1 MTELDAVVERDLRVI
16 DQTIDRGQ
24 ATAPDPAQRELEE
37 MVLALG
43 AEAPEPDP
51 AFAAEL
57 GERVVAGFPRRRVPR
72 PSLPAWLAPRR
83 PPLIALAGVASVVA
97 AVVGVA
103 SLSTGP
109 GGDEM
114 SSLGSGSESSPALSE
129 DSSGRAGGG
138 RSALSRGISPPSS
151 PSRGFAPGAQTR
163 RIERS
168 ASLTLA
174 APENRL
180 ERVADEVVA
189 VTDRLDGFVLRSSV
203 SSGEEGASFGSF
215 ELRVPAPRLQD
226 ALAQL
231 SKLGDVRARTQAG
244 QDITR
249 RFVSVGDRLE
259 GARAQK
265 ASLLSR
271 LEEADSD
278 TEAESIRR
286 RLDLTSAEINGLR
299 GQLRQLRLRSNYAS
313 VSVTL
318 ERADSGEG
326 AGGDGLGGALG
337 DGMRSL
343 SDSVEL
349 MVRVLGVL
357 LVPAGLAGVIW
368 LAAQSARRR
377 RREASLG

>member
-1 MTELDAVVERDLRVI
+1 MTELDAVVERDLQVI

-24 ATAPDPAQRELEE
+24 ATAPDPAQHELEE

-43 AEAPEPDP
+43 AEALEPDP

-57 GERVVAGFPRRRVPR
+57 GERVVAGFPRRRVPH

-103 SLSTGP
+103 SLSTSP

-129 DSSGRAGGG
+129 DSSGGAG
-138 RSALSRGISPPSS
+138 RSAGPRGVAPPSG
-151 PSRGFAPGAQTR
+151 PSRGFAPGARTR

-174 APENRL
+174 APEDRL
-180 ERVADEVVA
+180 ERVANEVVA

-203 SSGEEGASFGSF
+203 STGEEGASFGNF
-215 ELRVPAPRLQD
+215 ELRVPARRLQD

-318 ERADSGEG
+318 ERANDGEPT
-326 AGGDGLGGALG
+326 GGDGLGGALG
-337 DGMRSL
+337 DGVRSL
-343 SDSVEL
+343 SDSIEL
-349 MVRVLGVL
+349 MVRLLGVL
-357 LVPAGLAGVIW
+357 LVPGALAGVIW

-377 RREASLG
+377 RREATLG

>member
-43 AEAPEPDP
+43 AGAPEPDP

-72 PSLPAWLAPRR
+72 PSLPAWLALRR

-109 GGDEM
+109 GGDQT
-114 SSLGSGSESSPALSE
+114 SSLGSSSESSTALPE
-129 DSSGRAGGG
+129 DSAGRAGG
-138 RSALSRGISPPSS
+138 RLLALPRGISPPSS

-174 APENRL
+174 APEERL

-203 SSGEEGASFGSF
+203 STGEEGASFGNF
-215 ELRVPAPRLQD
+215 ELRVPARRLQD

-318 ERADSGEG
+318 ERANDGERT
-326 AGGDGLGGALG
+326 GGDGLGGALG
-337 DGMRSL
+337 DGVRSL
-343 SDSVEL
+343 SDSIEL
-349 MVRVLGVL
+349 MVRLLGVL
-357 LVPAGLAGVIW
+357 LVPGALAGVIW

-377 RREASLG
+377 RREATLG

>member
-16 DQTIDRGQ
+16 DQTIDRGE

-37 MVLALG
+37 LVLALG
-43 AEAPEPDP
+43 VGASEPDP

-57 GERVVAGFPRRRVPR
+57 GERVVAGFPRRRMAH
-72 PSLPAWLAPRR
+72 PSLPAWPALRR
-83 PPLIALAGVASVVA
+83 PALIALAGAASVAA

-109 GGDEM
+109 GGDQT
-114 SSLGSGSESSPALSE
+114 SSLESNSESSTALPE
-129 DSSGRAGGG
+129 DSAGSAGGG
-138 RSALSRGISPPSS
+138 RSALPRGISPPSS
-151 PSRGFAPGAQTR
+151 PSRGFAPGAQAR

-174 APENRL
+174 APEDRL
-180 ERVADEVVA
+180 ERVAEEVIA

-203 SSGEEGASFGSF
+203 SSGEDGASFANF
-215 ELRVPAPRLQD
+215 DLRVPAPRLQD

-244 QDITR
+244 RDVTR

-271 LEEADSD
+271 LEEAGSD
-278 TEAESIRR
+278 TQAESIRR

-318 ERADSGEG
+318 ERADGGEG
-326 AGGDGLGGALG
+326 TGGDGLGGALG
-337 DGMRSL
+337 DGVRSL

-349 MVRVLGVL
+349 IVRVLGVL

-368 LAAQSARRR
+368 LAAQSGRRR

>member
-24 ATAPDPAQRELEE
+24 ATAPDPAQHELEE

-57 GERVVAGFPRRRVPR
+57 GERVVAGFPRRRVPH

-83 PPLIALAGVASVVA
+83 PSLIALAGVASVVA

-114 SSLGSGSESSPALSE
+114 SSLGSNSESSPALSE
-129 DSSGRAGGG
+129 DSSGAAGAGP
-138 RSALSRGISPPSS
+138 RGVAPPSG
-151 PSRGFAPGAQTR
+151 PSRGFAPGARTR

-168 ASLTLA
+168 ASLALA
-174 APENRL
+174 APEDRL

-203 SSGEEGASFGSF
+203 STGEEGASFGNF
-215 ELRVPAPRLQD
+215 ELRVPARRLQD

-231 SKLGDVRARTQAG
+231 SKLGDVRTRTQAG

-318 ERADSGEG
+318 ERANDGERT
-326 AGGDGLGGALG
+326 GGDGLGGALG
-337 DGMRSL
+337 DGVRSL
-343 SDSVEL
+343 SDSIEL
-349 MVRVLGVL
+349 MVRLLGVL
-357 LVPAGLAGVIW
+357 LVPGALAGVIW

-377 RREASLG
+377 RREATLG